1 MVDLGSITVGPLDRK
16 VLVGP
21 FSLNEGD
28 DTLWV
33 NITQIS
39 PQQEW
44 NYSYGLVWWE
54 SIDGRQLGTQKVY
67 GTQLGEIFRF
77 GVGRAPLERDGS
89 IYFAPRAYN
98 RRWISIENPPL
109 WTLNFA
115 AESGVTSGGGLLNSI
130 SNSLV
135 RSIDGAGLRFVDTAL
150 DLVQVDFT

>member
-1 MVDLGSITVGPLDRK
+1 
-16 VLVGP
+16 
-21 FSLNEGD
+21 
-28 DTLWV
+28 V

-54 SIDGRQLGTQKVY
+54 SVDGRQLGTQKIY
-67 GTQLGEIFRF
+67 GCQLGEIFRF

-109 WTLNFA
+109 WTLNFE
-115 AESGVTSGGGLLNSI
+115 AESGVTAGGGVLSAV
-130 SNSLV
+130 SNSFV
-135 RSIDGAGLRFVDTAL
+135 RSTDGSGLS
-150 DLVQVDFT
+150 LVQVDFT